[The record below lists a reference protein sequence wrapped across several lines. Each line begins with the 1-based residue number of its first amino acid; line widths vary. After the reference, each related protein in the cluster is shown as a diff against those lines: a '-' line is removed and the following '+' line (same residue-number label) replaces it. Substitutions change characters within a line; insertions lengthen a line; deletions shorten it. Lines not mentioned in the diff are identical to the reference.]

1 MPEGPHSFLPDFSIH
16 FESGA
21 YMNIPCLWLNA
32 SHFPPVLIMHET
44 SRLLEA
50 AAALSQLL
58 RAGEIR
64 HAFYGNF
71 LTAVL
76 SNARH
81 ADEIS
86 CIVEGTTHP
95 FRRVRQACAGSG
107 DFTTVLSPWSN
118 RMHATYHRFIPS
130 IDIEILPAGEEGPR
144 HLDATTIMMMGRIPF
159 LNVSEFI
166 RAKLKA
172 WTM

>member
-1 MPEGPHSFLPDFSIH
+1 
-16 FESGA
+16 
-21 YMNIPCLWLNA
+21 MNIPCLWLNA

-81 ADEIS
+81 ADVCIS
-86 CIVEGTTHP
+86 SLTH
-95 FRRVRQACAGSG
+95 GSCLG
-107 DFTTVLSPWSN
+107 IYRKSL
-118 RMHATYHRFIPS
+118 A
-130 IDIEILPAGEEGPR
+130 
-144 HLDATTIMMMGRIPF
+144 
-159 LNVSEFI
+159 
-166 RAKLKA
+166 
-172 WTM
+172 